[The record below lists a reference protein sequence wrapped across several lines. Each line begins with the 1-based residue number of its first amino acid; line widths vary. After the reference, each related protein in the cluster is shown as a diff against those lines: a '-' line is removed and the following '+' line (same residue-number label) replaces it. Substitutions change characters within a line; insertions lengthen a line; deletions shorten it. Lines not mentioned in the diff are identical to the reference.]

1 MTARSTARG
10 ASPPIPWRTRLRAPA
25 LLTAAVLGAG
35 VLAACGDEEGPPTLT
50 WYVNPDTGG
59 QARIAEECTEEAGG
73 AYRVETSI
81 LPNDADGQREQL
93 IRRLAAGDTGIDLMS
108 LDPPFV
114 PEFAEAGFLLELPD
128 DLQEELTSDVVE
140 SAVTGATWR
149 DQIVAAP
156 FWANTQL
163 LWYRKSVAEAAGLD
177 MEQPVT
183 WDQLV
188 EAAEQQDA
196 TIGVQG
202 NRYEGYVVWINA
214 LVASAGGQ
222 IIENPEAPPEELQA
236 GVESEAGTTAAQ
248 IIRDVTGGGLA
259 GGGVTTADEEAS
271 RALFQGDSG
280 GFMVN
285 WPYVWAAFAAGVEG
299 GQLDEALIDDV
310 GWAVYPQAV
319 EGEEATPPF
328 GGILLGIG
336 AYTEYPDEALE
347 AMTCIVEPE
356 KQAAYMVSDGNPAAS
371 IEAYEDPEVQETFP
385 MADAILES
393 LQQAQPRPQTPYYGE
408 VSGSLQRTWHPPTS
422 LNPDTAPAAADDL
435 IVGVIRGESLL

>member
-1 MTARSTARG
+1 LTTRSTATG
-10 ASPPIPWRTRLRAPA
+10 ARAPVPRHTRLRAPA

-35 VLAACGDEEGPPTLT
+35 VLAACGDDDGTPTLT
-50 WYVNPDTGG
+50 WYINPDTGG
-59 QARIAEECTEEAGG
+59 QARIAQECTDEAEG
-73 AYRVETSI
+73 AYRITTSI

-93 IRRLAAGDTGIDLMS
+93 IRRLSANDTGIDLMS

-149 DQIVAAP
+149 DEIVAAP

-163 LWYRKSVAEAAGLD
+163 LWFRESVAEAAGLD

-222 IIENPEAPPEELQA
+222 IIENPEAAPEELQA

-248 IIRDVTGGGLA
+248 IIRDVTAGGLA

-299 GQLDEALIDDV
+299 GQLDEAFIDDV

-319 EGEEATPPF
+319 EGEEAAPPF

-347 AMTCIVEPE
+347 ALTCIVAPE